1 MYQIIKF
8 LLQSYKDETMIY
20 YLRLSGRTRI
30 WLRHTVN
37 RQQIWDLNQ
46 GIVSL
51 ECLFFS
57 LFPILVLSCYD
68 VQMVQK
74 SEWYKIVLI
83 HQLWLNHILSSLSL
97 VFSLWR
103 YMEIKIQGH
112 CLYLTLFWHC
122 SLPFFLLNWATD
134 LGNLSVSYIE
144 NFCILSS
151 PPLFHF
157 PFTVYSTVWLPI
169 VYLVR
174 NLGRFLTFVF
184 RTNITVNYLVHISFL
199 CLQVYLSNKF
209 PEVGKLFPNCPS

>member
-8 LLQSYKDETMIY
+8 LLQPYKDETMIY

-46 GIVSL
+46 GRLSL

-57 LFPILVLSCYD
+57 IIPILVLSCND

-112 CLYLTLFWHC
+112 CSLPYFVLTL
-122 SLPFFLLNWATD
+122 LYTFFSFELSNRPWKSFSILHRELLH
-134 LGNLSVSYIE
+134 
-144 NFCILSS
+144 
-151 PPLFHF
+151 PLFPSLI
-157 PFTVYSTVWLPI
+157 PFSFYSIFYCVAA
-169 VYLVR
+169 
-174 NLGRFLTFVF
+174 
-184 RTNITVNYLVHISFL
+184 HS
-199 CLQVYLSNKF
+199 
-209 PEVGKLFPNCPS
+209 LFS